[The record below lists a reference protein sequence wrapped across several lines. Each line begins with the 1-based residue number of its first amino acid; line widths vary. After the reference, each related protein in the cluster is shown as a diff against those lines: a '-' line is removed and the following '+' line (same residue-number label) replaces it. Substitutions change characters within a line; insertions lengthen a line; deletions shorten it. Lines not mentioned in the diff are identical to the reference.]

1 MQPGSGAGRSRPHR
15 LATCTLALLVA
26 VTLAGCGGGERA
38 GIERIEVGR
47 GAEGAVVLKPA
58 GRDGPLPTVIFLHGW
73 RLVDP
78 ERYGPW
84 LEHLVAGGNAVVYP
98 TYEPALGSLPLSWL
112 DDALDGV
119 RAALEEV
126 EVATGSLVVTGHSA
140 GGALA
145 ADYAAAAPSAG
156 LPPARAVFAVYPGR
170 RARGFPGLIPATDP
184 ALIPSTTQ
192 IVAVVGA
199 DDRVVGEEAARA
211 LVEGA
216 VQVPRRW
223 RRLEVVDDP
232 DVDDHNAPQR
242 VDAEA
247 RRTFWHRLDRLMT
260 AARAR

>member
-1 MQPGSGAGRSRPHR
+1 MSRNR
-15 LATCTLALLVA
+15 ADRVAQCALALLVA
-26 VTLAGCGGGERA
+26 VTVAGCGARERA
-38 GIERIEVGR
+38 GIERVEVGR

-73 RLVDP
+73 RQREP

-84 LEHLVAGGNAVVYP
+84 LEHLVAGGNAVIYP
-98 TYEPALGSLPLSWL
+98 TYEPALGSLPLAWL

-126 EVATGSLVVTGHSA
+126 DVATGSLVVVGHSA

-145 ADYAAAAPSAG
+145 ADYAAAAASAG
-156 LPPARAVFAVYPGR
+156 LPPARAVFAIYPGR

-184 ALIPSTTQ
+184 ALIPSTTR

-199 DDRVVGEEAARA
+199 DDRVVDGEAARA

-216 VQVPRRW
+216 VRVPRGR
-223 RRLEVVDDP
+223 RRLELVDDP

-242 VDAEA
+242 VDPGT
-247 RRTFWHRLDRLMT
+247 RRTFWARLDRLMT
-260 AARAR
+260 AARAP

>member
-1 MQPGSGAGRSRPHR
+1 M
-15 LATCTLALLVA
+15 
-26 VTLAGCGGGERA
+26 GCGSSERA

-58 GRDGPLPTVIFLHGW
+58 GRDGPLPTVVFLHGW
-73 RLVDP
+73 RLVEP
-78 ERYGPW
+78 ERYGAW

-98 TYEPALGSLPLSWL
+98 TYEPALGSLPLAWL
-112 DDALDGV
+112 KDALEGV

-126 EVATGSLVVTGHSA
+126 EVAKGSLVVTGHSA

-145 ADYAAAAPSAG
+145 ADYAAAAQSAG

-192 IVAVVGA
+192 IVALVGA
-199 DDRVVGEEAARA
+199 DDRVVGDEAARA

-216 VQVPRRW
+216 VRVPRRW

-242 VDAEA
+242 ADAEA
-247 RRTFWHRLDRLMT
+247 RRTFWDRLDRLIA